1 MFNPLK
7 YPILIAFTS
16 LRIQKSASKVQNHP
30 NLYIYIYKLNKHS
43 GNKKKH
49 TYAVDLFARIIIIFQ
64 N

>member
-16 LRIQKSASKVQNHP
+16 LRIQKSASKVQNHA
-30 NLYIYIYKLNKHS
+30 NLYIYKLNKHS